1 MILTVT
7 MNPSIDMSYPIDHL
21 KIDDV
26 NRVKDVS
33 KTAGGKGLNVSRV
46 INFMGTDILATGII
60 GGFFGKFI
68 EKNLDQEQIQH
79 SFTHIDQETR
89 NSIALLHDN
98 GNQTEILESGP
109 TIAEED
115 NIRFLK
121 DYKKLLEKTDLV
133 TMSGSLPRG
142 LGSDYYSKMIDI
154 AKENNV
160 KVILDSS
167 GETLRTSLL
176 NNNKPFLIK
185 PNQNEIGQLVGEKFE
200 RSNYDSIPYYLN
212 SSIFDGVEWIVV
224 SLGADGAI
232 AKHNKKFYRVKI
244 PVIKVVNP
252 VGSGDSTLAG
262 LSVAISHE
270 KSDEE
275 ILKTGM
281 TTGILN
287 TMEKRTGFINKDL
300 FSKYYDEITVESMNY
315 VKEG

>member
-46 INFMGTDILATGII
+46 INLMGKDITATGII
-60 GGFFGKFI
+60 GGFFGQFI
-68 EKNLDQEQIQH
+68 EKKLDQEQIKH

-98 GNQTEILESGP
+98 GNQTEVLESGP
-109 TIAEED
+109 IISKED
-115 NIRFLK
+115 NKRFLN
-121 DYKKLLEKTDLV
+121 DYTNLLKKSDLV

-142 LGSDYYSKMIDI
+142 LGDDYYSKMIDL

-167 GETLRTSLL
+167 GESLKASLL
-176 NNNKPFLIK
+176 NNNKPYLIK
-185 PNQNEIGQLVGEKFE
+185 PNQNEIGQLLGEQFE
-200 RSNYDSIPYYLN
+200 KSNYDSLPYYLN

-244 PVIKVVNP
+244 PTIKVVNP

-262 LSVAISHE
+262 LSVAISDS

-287 TMEKRTGFINKDL
+287 TIEKKTGFINNNL
-300 FSKYYDEITVESMNY
+300 FDKYHDEIIVESMNY
-315 VKEG
+315 VKE

>member
-46 INFMGTDILATGII
+46 INLMGKDITATGII
-60 GGFFGKFI
+60 GGFFGQFI
-68 EKNLDQEQIQH
+68 EKKLDQEQIKH

-98 GNQTEILESGP
+98 GNQTEVLESGP
-109 TIAEED
+109 IISKED
-115 NIRFLK
+115 NKRFLN
-121 DYKKLLEKTDLV
+121 DYTNLLKKSDLV

-142 LGSDYYSKMIDI
+142 LGDDYYSKMIDL

-167 GETLRTSLL
+167 GESLKASLL
-176 NNNKPFLIK
+176 NNNKPYLIK
-185 PNQNEIGQLVGEKFE
+185 PNQNEIGQLLGEQFE
-200 RSNYDSIPYYLN
+200 KSNYDSLPYYLN

-232 AKHNKKFYRVKI
+232 AKHNKKFYRVKV
-244 PVIKVVNP
+244 PTIKVVNP

-262 LSVAISHE
+262 LAVAISDS

-287 TMEKRTGFINKDL
+287 TIEKKTGFINNNL
-300 FSKYYDEITVESMNY
+300 FDKYHDEIIVESMNY
-315 VKEG
+315 VKE